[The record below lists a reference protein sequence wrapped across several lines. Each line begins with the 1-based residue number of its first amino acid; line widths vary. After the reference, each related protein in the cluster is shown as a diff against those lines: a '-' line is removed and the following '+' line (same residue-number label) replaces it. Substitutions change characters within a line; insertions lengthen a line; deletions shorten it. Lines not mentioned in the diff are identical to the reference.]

1 MSAGVEAAPGPRTT
15 QDTPSGAV
23 DKIVN
28 GSKNRPVQIGELL
41 RGRREGLAVSLR
53 SVALQTGVDPAYLSR
68 VEGGRVQPSEA
79 MLQRLAPVL
88 ALPEDELLLAAGR
101 VPEAL
106 RTTFAQRPAL
116 ASAGVRAA
124 AALCAQ
130 PPPSEWPPFVVAG
143 PRAIEED
150 FPFEAVSEIA
160 EMESWRKE
168 ISRPPYHVHKWW
180 ARRLGS
186 VFRSAII
193 AAAAPRGSS
202 VMDLFLGSV
211 RFPGLTVF
219 DPFMGSGT
227 TVGEAVKLGCSAI
240 GGDINPVA
248 YRAVRVGLGRLPPDD
263 LASQFRVIARRVG
276 GKLRSLY
283 RTTDSSGHPA
293 DALYFFWVKHL
304 PCPEC
309 GESVDLFTRYVFA
322 RHAYRATHPEAR
334 AVCPECGELVLCRH
348 DATRAKC
355 ACGHG
360 FDPQR
365 GPAGRTSARC
375 PRNHEFSIARAAGA
389 RGAPP
394 DHRMYAKLVLRADGA
409 KEYLPATPDDAA
421 GFDEARRRLRDS
433 SLPIPDDAI
442 PPGHNTD
449 QILRYGYRRWS
460 QLFNERQLLALTTL
474 ADAIRRLSD
483 GPAKE
488 ALAVLFSGTLE
499 FNNMFASYK
508 GEGTGAVRH
517 MFSHHILKPERTP
530 IEANVWG
537 TTRSSGSF
545 STLFPRR
552 LLRAIEYR
560 AAPFEIAVENGTGRA
575 KSKKIFGLSA
585 PMDSEI
591 VERYPEGGLAPGTI
605 YLRCG
610 DSSATDIPD
619 RSVHLVVTDPPFFDN
634 VHYSELADFFHA
646 WQRLYFPMNGAE
658 PQTTRHPAEVQDR
671 DADTFARK
679 LAEVFRECHR
689 VLRDDGLMVFSYHHS
704 RECGWISLAKAI
716 RTAEFSVVRC
726 HPVKSE
732 MSVAAPKSQAR
743 QPIDLDVLVVC
754 RKAHEDPRTFVA
766 VEKALEIAVIAGEK
780 QAKRF
785 EKVGRHLS
793 KSDARLI
800 FRSQLLVPLSPHR
813 TSEDFAAALTAA
825 GDQLDAAA
833 DAAWSTQAPSKDGAG
848 VSPAAPAK
856 LRSLFRQPAYAEV

>member
-1 MSAGVEAAPGPRTT
+1 MVE
-15 QDTPSGAV
+15 
-23 DKIVN
+23 
-28 GSKNRPVQIGELL
+28 IGELL
-41 RGRREGLAVSLR
+41 RGRRQGLGVSLR
-53 SVALQTGVDPAYLSR
+53 SVAQQIGVDPAYLSR
-68 VEGGRVQPSEA
+68 VEGGRVRPSESL
-79 MLQRLAPVL
+79 LQGLAPVL
-88 ALPEDELLLAAGR
+88 ALSEDELLLAAGR
-101 VPEAL
+101 VPEPL

-130 PPPSEWPPFVVAG
+130 PPSSEWPPFAVGG
-143 PRAIEED
+143 PRAIEDD

-202 VMDLFLGSV
+202 IMDLFHGSV

-248 YRAVRVGLGRLPPDD
+248 YRAVRVGLGRLPADE
-263 LASQFRVIARRVG
+263 LEHQFRGLARSVG

-283 RTTDSSGHPA
+283 RTTDSLGNPA
-293 DALYFFWVKHL
+293 DALYFFWVKCL

-309 GESVDLFTRYVFA
+309 GDSVDLFSRYIFA
-322 RHAYRATHPEAR
+322 QHALRSARREAR
-334 AVCPECGELVLCRH
+334 AVCPECGDLVLCRN
-348 DATRAKC
+348 DATRTRC
-355 ACGHG
+355 ACGHC
-360 FDPQR
+360 FDPRR
-365 GPAGRTSARC
+365 GPAARTTARC
-375 PRNHEFSIARAAGA
+375 PRNHEFSIARTAGA
-389 RGAPP
+389 RDAPP
-394 DHRMYAKLVLRADGA
+394 EHRMYAKLVLRADGA
-409 KEYLPATPDDAA
+409 KEYLTPTSADIAAFDD
-421 GFDEARRRLRDS
+421 ARRRWRES
-433 SLPIPDDAI
+433 PLPVPDDPI

-483 GPAKE
+483 GPARE
-488 ALAVLFSGTLE
+488 ALAVLFSGALE

-560 AAPFEIAVENGTGRA
+560 AAPFEIAIENGTGKARSR
-575 KSKKIFGLSA
+575 KVFGLSA
-585 PMDSEI
+585 PMDCEI
-591 VERYPEGGLAPGTI
+591 ADRYPEGGLTPGTI
-605 YLRCG
+605 YLRSG
-610 DSSATDIPD
+610 DSSATDLPD

-646 WQRLYFPMNGAE
+646 WQRLYFPANGAE

-671 DADTFARK
+671 DADTFASK

-704 RECGWISLAKAI
+704 RESGWTSLA
-716 RTAEFSVVRC
+716 TALREGGFAVVRC

-732 MSVAAPKSQAR
+732 MSVAAPKTQAR
-743 QPIDLDVLVVC
+743 QPIDLDVLIVC
-754 RKAHEDPRTFVA
+754 RK
-766 VEKALEIAVIAGEK
+766 VEMDSRDFMAADKAREMAAAAAAA
-780 QAKRF
+780 QARRF
-785 EKVGRHLS
+785 ERAGRRLS
-793 KSDARLI
+793 RSDTRLI
-800 FRSQLLVPLSPHR
+800 FRSQLLVHLSPRR
-813 TSEDFAAALTAA
+813 TAQELAASLAAA
-825 GDQLDAAA
+825 GDKLDALA
-833 DAAWSTQAPSKDGAG
+833 DATWSEQTPSEEGRNVTHLTSAR
-848 VSPAAPAK
+848 PP
-856 LRSLFRQPAYAEV
+856 SLFGQAARGEV

>member
-1 MSAGVEAAPGPRTT
+1 M
-15 QDTPSGAV
+15 
-23 DKIVN
+23 
-28 GSKNRPVQIGELL
+28 QIGELL

-263 LASQFRVIARRVG
+263 LACQFRVIARRVG

-309 GESVDLFTRYVFA
+309 GESADLFTRYVFA

-856 LRSLFRQPAYAEV
+856 LRSLFRPPAHAEV

>member
-1 MSAGVEAAPGPRTT
+1 MSE
-15 QDTPSGAV
+15 SV

-28 GSKNRPVQIGELL
+28 SHENRPVGIGELL
-41 RGRREGLAVSLR
+41 RKRREGLGVSLR
-53 SVALQTGVDPAYLSR
+53 SVAQRTGVDPAYLSR
-68 VEGGRVQPSEA
+68 VEGGRVQSSES
-79 MLQRLAPVL
+79 LLRRLAPVL

-101 VPEAL
+101 VPESL
-106 RTTFAQRPAL
+106 RTTFAQRPGL
-116 ASAGVRAA
+116 ASAGLRAA

-130 PPPSEWPPFVVAG
+130 PPTGGDWPPFAVGG
-143 PRAIEED
+143 PRAIEDD
-150 FPFEAVSEIA
+150 FPFEAISEIA

-168 ISRPPYHVHKWW
+168 VFRPPYHVHKWW

-186 VFRSAII
+186 VFRAAII
-193 AAAAPRGSS
+193 AASAPRGSS
-202 VMDLFLGSV
+202 VMELFHASV
-211 RFPGLTVF
+211 RFPGLIVF

-248 YRAVRVGLGRLPPDD
+248 YRAVRVGLGHLAPDE
-263 LASQFRVIARRVG
+263 LEHQFRRLALSVG

-283 RTTDSSGHPA
+283 RTTDSIGNPA
-293 DALYFFWVKHL
+293 DALYFFWVKSL

-309 GESVDLFTRYVFA
+309 GDSVDLFSRYVFA
-322 RHAYRATHPEAR
+322 QNALRTARREAR
-334 AVCPECGELVLCRH
+334 AVCPDCGELVRCRN
-348 DATRAKC
+348 DATSAHC
-355 ACGHG
+355 GCGHR
-360 FDPQR
+360 FNPQR
-365 GPAGRTSARC
+365 GSAARTTARC
-375 PRNHEFSIARAAGA
+375 PRDHEFSIARAAGA
-389 RGAPP
+389 RDAPP
-394 DHRMYAKLVLRADGA
+394 EHRLFAKLVLRADGV
-409 KEYLPATPDDAA
+409 KEYLTPTSADIAAFDD
-421 GFDEARRRLRDS
+421 ARRRLRES
-433 SLPIPDDAI
+433 RLPIPDDPIA
-442 PPGHNTD
+442 PGHNTD

-474 ADAIRRLSD
+474 ANAIGRLSD

-537 TTRSSGSF
+537 TTRSSGAF

-560 AAPFEIAVENGTGRA
+560 AAPFEIAIEHGTGKARSR
-575 KSKKIFGLSA
+575 KVFGLSA

-591 VERYPEGGLAPGTI
+591 ADRYPDGGLTPRTI

-610 DSSATDIPD
+610 DSATTDIPD

-646 WQRLYFPMNGAE
+646 WQRLYFPVNGAE
-658 PQTTRHPAEVQDR
+658 PQTTRHPSEVQNR
-671 DADTFARK
+671 DPDTFARK

-704 RECGWISLAKAI
+704 REAGWTSLA
-716 RTAEFSVVRC
+716 TALHEGGFTVIQC

-743 QPIDLDVLVVC
+743 QPIDLDVLIVC
-754 RKAHEDPRTFVA
+754 RKVKMDSREFMTAN
-766 VEKALEIAVIAGEK
+766 KAREMATAAAARQVR
-780 QAKRF
+780 RF
-785 EKVGRHLS
+785 ERAGRRLS
-793 KSDARLI
+793 QSDTRLI
-800 FRSQLLVPLSPHR
+800 FRSQLMVHLSPRR
-813 TSEDFAAALTAA
+813 TSQELAGSLTAA
-825 GDQLDAAA
+825 GNELDSLA
-833 DAAWSTQAPSKDGAG
+833 DATWSAQEPSKRGRDAPHLTLPKPPQLFGQ
-848 VSPAAPAK
+848 AAREEA
-856 LRSLFRQPAYAEV
+856 

>member
-1 MSAGVEAAPGPRTT
+1 M
-15 QDTPSGAV
+15 
-23 DKIVN
+23 
-28 GSKNRPVQIGELL
+28 L
-41 RGRREGLAVSLR
+41 RGRRERLGVSLR
-53 SVALQTGVDPAYLSR
+53 SAAQQTGVDPAYLSR
-68 VEGGRVQPSEA
+68 VEGGRVQPSES

-88 ALPEDELLLAAGR
+88 ALPPDELLLAAGR
-101 VPEAL
+101 VPETL
-106 RTTFAQRPAL
+106 RTTFAERPAL

-130 PPPSEWPPFVVAG
+130 PPASEWPPFAVAG

-202 VMDLFLGSV
+202 VMDLFHGSV

-248 YRAVRVGLGRLPPDD
+248 YRAVCVGLGRLPPDD
-263 LASQFRVIARRVG
+263 LACQFQAITRSVG

-283 RTTDSSGHPA
+283 RTTDSLGHPA
-293 DALYFFWVKHL
+293 EALYFFWVKHV

-309 GESVDLFTRYVFA
+309 GESVDLFTRYIFA
-322 RHAYRATHPEAR
+322 RHAHRATHPEAR

-348 DATRAKC
+348 DATRASC
-355 ACGHG
+355 VCGHG

-365 GPAGRTSARC
+365 GPAGRATARC
-375 PRNHEFSIARAAGA
+375 PRNHEFSIARAAGP

-394 DHRMYAKLVLRADGA
+394 EHRMYAKLVLRADGT
-409 KEYLPATPDDAA
+409 KEYLVPTPEDAA
-421 GFDEARRRLRDS
+421 IFDEARWRLRDS
-433 SLPIPDDAI
+433 PLPIPDDPI

-460 QLFNERQLLALTTL
+460 QLFNERQLLALTML

-517 MFSHHILKPERTP
+517 MFAHHILKPERTP

-537 TTRSSGSF
+537 TTRSSGAF

-560 AAPFEIAVENGTGRA
+560 SAPFEIAVENGTGKA
-575 KSKKIFGLSA
+575 KSRRIFGLSA

-591 VERYPEGGLAPGTI
+591 VESYPEGGLSPGTI

-646 WQRLYFPMNGAE
+646 WQRLYFPMNAAE
-658 PQTTRHPAEVQDR
+658 PRTTRHPAEVQDR
-671 DADTFARK
+671 DADTFASK
-679 LAEVFRECHR
+679 LATVFRECHR

-704 RECGWISLAKAI
+704 RECGWISLARAI
-716 RTAEFSVVRC
+716 QTAEFSFVRC

-743 QPIDLDVLVVC
+743 QPIDLDILIVC
-754 RKAHEDPRTFVA
+754 RKAQGDPRTFVT
-766 VEKALEIAVIAGEK
+766 VESALKIAATAGER

-785 EKVGRHLS
+785 EKAGRHLS

-800 FRSQLLVPLSPHR
+800 FRSQLLVALSPHR
-813 TSEDFAAALTAA
+813 ASEDFAAAVTAA
-825 GDQLDAAA
+825 SDELDAAA
-833 DAAWSTQAPSKDGAG
+833 DAAWSTQAPSKERPR
-848 VSPAAPAK
+848 VSPSTAP
-856 LRSLFRQPAYAEV
+856 SLFTQTACTAF

>member
-1 MSAGVEAAPGPRTT
+1 ME
-15 QDTPSGAV
+15 
-23 DKIVN
+23 
-28 GSKNRPVQIGELL
+28 IGRLL
-41 RGRREGLAVSLR
+41 RGRREGLGISLR
-53 SVALQTGVDPAYLSR
+53 SAAQQTGVDPAYLSR
-68 VEGGRVQPSEA
+68 VEGGRVKPSES
-79 MLQRLAPVL
+79 MLRRLAPVL
-88 ALPEDELLLAAGR
+88 ALPVDELLLAAGR
-101 VPEAL
+101 IPETL
-106 RTTFAQRPAL
+106 RATFAQRPAL

-130 PPPSEWPPFVVAG
+130 PPAGDWPPFAVAG

-150 FPFEAVSEIA
+150 FPFEAISEIA

-193 AAAAPRGSS
+193 GAAAPRGSS
-202 VMDLFLGSV
+202 IMDLFHGSV

-227 TVGEAVKLGCSAI
+227 TIGEAVKLGCSAI

-263 LASQFRVIARRVG
+263 LACQFQELTRTVG
-276 GKLRSLY
+276 GQLRSLY
-283 RTTDSSGHPA
+283 RTTDSSGQPA
-293 DALYFFWVKHL
+293 EALYFFWVKHL

-334 AVCPECGELVLCRH
+334 AVCPECGEVILCRH
-348 DATRAKC
+348 DATRVNC
-355 ACGHG
+355 VCGHG

-365 GPAGRTSARC
+365 GAAGRTTARC
-375 PRNHEFSIARAAGA
+375 PQDHEFSIARTAGA

-394 DHRMYAKLVLRADGA
+394 EHRMYAKLVLRADGT
-409 KEYLPATPDDAA
+409 KEYLAPTSDDAA
-421 GFDEARRRLRDS
+421 SFDEARKRLRDS
-433 SLPIPDDAI
+433 PLPIPDDLI
-442 PPGHNTD
+442 PPGYNTD
-449 QILRYGYRRWS
+449 QIRRYGYRRWS

-483 GPAKE
+483 GPARE

-537 TTRSSGSF
+537 TTRSSGAF

-552 LLRAIEYR
+552 LMRAIEYR
-560 AAPFEIAVENGTGRA
+560 AAPFEIAVRNGAGRA
-575 KSKKIFGLSA
+575 KSKKVFGLSA

-591 VERYPEGGLAPGTI
+591 VGGYPEGGLAPGTI

-619 RSVHLVVTDPPFFDN
+619 RTVHLVVTDPPFFDN
-634 VHYSELADFFHA
+634 VHYSELADFFHV

-679 LAEVFRECHR
+679 LAQVFRECHR

-716 RTAEFSVVRC
+716 RTARFSVVRC

-732 MSVAAPKSQAR
+732 MSVAAPKSQTR

-754 RKAHEDPRTFVA
+754 RKTAGDPRTLVA
-766 VEKALEIAVIAGEK
+766 VEEALEIAIIAGAR

-785 EKVGRHLS
+785 ENVGRHLS
-793 KSDARLI
+793 KSDARVI

-813 TSEDFAAALTAA
+813 TSEDLAAALTAT
-825 GDQLDAAA
+825 GSELDAAA
-833 DAAWSTQAPSKDGAG
+833 DAVWSTQAPTKNAPA
-848 VSPAAPAK
+848 VSPSAAAK
-856 LRSLFRQPAYAEV
+856 PPSLFGQTG